1 MANSIEQRAIIAK
14 DKEVSR
20 RNVGSMGDY
29 WFIQG
34 YIQGARDQR
43 KLDIDGTQELHI
55 NADELTSEQLNKIIV
70 RCADIL
76 RYRAELNEKRYEEN
90 I

>member
-1 MANSIEQRAIIAK
+1 MNAL
-14 DKEVSR
+14 V
-20 RNVGSMGDY
+20 RN
-29 WFIQG
+29 FIPIG
-34 YIQGARDQR
+34 KIY
-43 KLDIDGTQELHI
+43 IDGAYELHI
-55 NADELTSEQLNKIIV
+55 NADELTSEQLNQILV